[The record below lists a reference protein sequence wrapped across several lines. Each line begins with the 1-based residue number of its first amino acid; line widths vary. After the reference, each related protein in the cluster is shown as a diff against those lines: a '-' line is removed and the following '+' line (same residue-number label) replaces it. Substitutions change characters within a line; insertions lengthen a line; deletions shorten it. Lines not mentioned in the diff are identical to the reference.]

1 LLIQKSILRDATNEL
16 ALHYLAKNKIL
27 VMRDIERSEI
37 EFVANTLGLMPVADS
52 DAFAANKLGQ
62 ASLVEELSTPGGKI
76 VKITGVKNPGKTITI
91 LARGTNRMMLDEAER
106 SIHDALCCV
115 RSLVKKRFIVAGG
128 GGPETQL
135 TLRLNQY
142 GDTVGGI
149 AGYCIKAYA
158 RAFEIIPYTLAEN
171 AGLNPVLIVT
181 ELRRRHAMGDKNSGI
196 NVKKGAITN
205 MLDEKVISPLL
216 VYTSAIKLATE
227 CVRMLLKIDDIIA
240 VNRIW

>member
-1 LLIQKSILRDATNEL
+1 
-16 ALHYLAKNKIL
+16 
-27 VMRDIERSEI
+27 MRDIERSEI
-37 EFVANTLGLMPVADS
+37 EFVANTLGLTPVADS
-52 DAFAANKLGQ
+52 DAFTAAKLGE
-62 ASLVEELSTPGGKI
+62 AKLVEEISTPGGKI
-76 VKITGVKNPGKTITI
+76 VKITGVKNPGKTVSI

-115 RSLVKKRFIVAGG
+115 RSLVKTRFLVAGG
-128 GGPETQL
+128 GAPEMQL
-135 TLRLNQY
+135 LLRLNEY
-142 GDTVGGI
+142 ADTVGGL
-149 AGYCIKAYA
+149 AGYCLKAYS

-171 AGLNPVLIVT
+171 AGLNPVLLVT
-181 ELRRRHAMGDKNSGI
+181 ELRRRHALGDKTAGI

-205 MLDEKVISPLL
+205 MFDEKVLSPLL